1 MDMKKASFFRTIVP
15 VILILTLIF
24 TIACDNG
31 NENNDNIETDN
42 GLTTPTMVSRKDA
55 ISIINSVVSGDMMYK
70 FSYLNPETDDNGEHV
85 NISADIVNETFD
97 RRLMIQGRF
106 RKYYIYNP
114 ESMDYDTVSGN
125 LSGDDNYIYFG
136 GKRFTA
142 LPNGDYINWGTY
154 ISNEDYEKFDN
165 NREEYNSITPVTQCL
180 FRINSSGD
188 VIGRYD
194 QPKELPEYTNIN
206 HRYVADKDGYIYVA
220 DYDNV
225 YVLSPEYEYLF
236 TLKIPSWHDELS
248 LMRDNDGNVYYVYG
262 EDNSDLSENN
272 GMFNYVLQTIDIEN
286 QNWSNPDE
294 CKKVPALA
302 TFIHGEGAKKLMF
315 GGGLDY
321 YYVDKYGIIG
331 RNEGD
336 TTTDLLFSWLDVGLS
351 YDEIAA
357 MTIYS
362 PELIFVALYNP
373 GGEGYKYGKIEL
385 VTTESVYGKDG
396 KPTPLKIAVDKA
408 NNPSAAVILDYA
420 ASFIRSDYGCPVEI
434 VNYSDEG
441 TRTANQVLLRDI
453 SSGNGPDMVVF
464 GGGLSYEVLNK
475 SGAFVDLYK
484 LGGKD
489 TDDLLPCVRKPFEND
504 KGELNRLIFSFA
516 IANVAGSKENVKSSM
531 SVDDLIKLNSS
542 LGNGQYLTYVTDL
555 TDASKQA
562 DMLFAKLIPNTLN
575 QYIDYD
581 NSTVD
586 TNGLGELMK
595 LCKDAK
601 VYGVEWIFVDPNLFR
616 DGTIALD
623 ISEVYDPAQFLLNRY
638 LNFSK
643 EDLEYIGYP
652 GIGTAS
658 VRPYNSLAI
667 LSSSKNQEMAW
678 KLLSHMLDCQA
689 ERYSTC
695 KEQDLVKGGN
705 AFPATYSGINALF
718 DRLSMMQFM
727 FDGGYS
733 KSSNGKEYYGININA
748 FELSEEE
755 PMKTDAIVYS
765 DDDKVALL
773 DILESAKVCY
783 TTDAESIAIIEEEAS
798 YYFSGTKSLDEVLK
812 LIKNRVET
820 RLAE

>member
-1 MDMKKASFFRTIVP
+1 MKKTSFFRTIIP

-24 TIACDNG
+24 TIACDNK
-31 NENNDNIETDN
+31 NNDNIETGD
-42 GLTTPTMVSRKDA
+42 GLTIPAVVSRNDA
-55 ISIINSVVSGDMMYK
+55 MSIINRVGSGDMMYK
-70 FSYLNPETDDNGEHV
+70 FSYLKPEDDEVSYTN
-85 NISADIVNETFD
+85 DIFSETWD
-97 RRLMIQGRF
+97 RRLF
-106 RKYYIYNP
+106 
-114 ESMDYDTVSGN
+114 
-125 LSGDDNYIYFG
+125 LSVGDDVNGIFCIYDNNTDSYEKISLNYDNED
-136 GKRFTA
+136 KQA
-142 LPNGDYINWGTY
+142 LETRYVPLPDGDYFVVSSYINDADLLLY
-154 ISNEDYEKFDN
+154 IQDPEQFDN
-165 NREEYNSITPVTQCL
+165 KLPVKMSFMKTDSTGKVIEAYPQ
-180 FRINSSGD
+180 SD
-188 VIGRYD
+188 VITRDESSNTYQVD
-194 QPKELPEYTNIN
+194 KEGYL
-206 HRYVADKDGYIYVA
+206 YVDDFK
-220 DYDNV
+220 NV
-225 YVLSPEYEYLF
+225 YVFSPDFEHLF
-236 TLKIPSWHDELS
+236 TLEVPKWNDRLS

-272 GMFNYVLQTIDIEN
+272 GMFNYVLQTIDIDN
-286 QNWSNPDE
+286 QNWTNPDE
-294 CKKVPALA
+294 CKKVPVLA

-321 YYVDKYGIIG
+321 YYADKYGIIG

-351 YDEIAA
+351 YDEVAA
-357 MTIYS
+357 MSIYS
-362 PELIFVALYNP
+362 PELIFVALHNP

-385 VTTESVYGKDG
+385 VTTESVCGKGG

-434 VNYSDEG
+434 VDYTDEG

-531 SVDDLIKLNSS
+531 TVDDLIELNSS
-542 LGNGQYLTYVTDL
+542 LGNGQYLTYLTGL
-555 TDASKQA
+555 TDASKQS
-562 DMLFAKLIPNTLN
+562 DLLFAKLIPNTLN

-581 NSTVD
+581 NSTID

-638 LNFSK
+638 LNFSN

-658 VRPYNSLAI
+658 VKPYNSLAI
-667 LSSSKNQEMAW
+667 LSSSKNQEKAW
-678 KLLSHMLDCQA
+678 QLLSHMLDCQA

-695 KEQDLVKGGN
+695 DEQDLVKGSN

-718 DRLSMMQFM
+718 ERISMMQFL

-748 FELSEEE
+748 FELSEGE

-765 DDDKVALL
+765 DDDKAALL

-798 YYFSGTKSLDEVLK
+798 YYFSGTKNLDEVLK